1 MGESVEPIVRLSGG
15 DRRPPIHTHGTES
28 SGCPTECSPRR
39 AWRVPRW
46 SHSGFGFAERNI
58 RQMRLF
64 YLEWSN
70 PQIISADSASP
81 SISQTLSAKSGSWPL
96 LPLPWSHYVRLLT
109 VADPKA
115 RTYYEREA
123 LQGSWSVRQLDRQI
137 ASLAYQR
144 TGSARSVPAKDEIL
158 PADAHVRDPFVLANQ
173 VLAREYHLNLPGEA
187 QVAARIET
195 VRRLLLRSP
204 ARLASLPTT

>member
-1 MGESVEPIVRLSGG
+1 MGESLEPIVRLSGG
-15 DRRPPIHTHGTES
+15 DRGPPVHTHGTES

-46 SHSGFGFAERNI
+46 
-58 RQMRLF
+58 
-64 YLEWSN
+64 
-70 PQIISADSASP
+70 SP

-173 VLAREYHLNLPGEA
+173 MLAREYHLNLPGEA
-187 QVAARIET
+187 EVAARIKT
-195 VRRLLLRSP
+195 VRRLLLGSP
-204 ARLASLPTT
+204 ARLASPPAT

>member
-1 MGESVEPIVRLSGG
+1 
-15 DRRPPIHTHGTES
+15 
-28 SGCPTECSPRR
+28 
-39 AWRVPRW
+39 
-46 SHSGFGFAERNI
+46 
-58 RQMRLF
+58 MRLF

-109 VADPKA
+109 VVDPKA
-115 RTYYEREA
+115 REYYEREA
-123 LQGSWSVRQLDRQI
+123 FQGGWSVRQLDRQI

-187 QVAARIET
+187 EVAARIET

-204 ARLASLPTT
+204 ARLASPPAT